1 MSYTRTTL
9 IRVCIS
15 FFVVSL
21 IGCDIQEKKERKSK
35 STYVKPYVTQS
46 GKLVRGKVRKSFV
59 VGSIKKGFESR
70 DHLSL
75 VKVSRLIG
83 HGSVSTTLRFTNF
96 ETNQMLDLYE
106 LS

>member
-1 MSYTRTTL
+1 MSYIRITL

-46 GKLVRGKVRKSFV
+46 GKLVRGKVRKSW
-59 VGSIKKGFESR
+59 SSSPNRIKNQNRSKSYYNR
-70 DHLSL
+70 NPNRR
-75 VKVSRLIG
+75 K
-83 HGSVSTTLRFTNF
+83 LRKEMKSN
-96 ETNQMLDLYE
+96 
-106 LS
+106 